1 MAKNNQTNAQE
12 NAPRQRFWRTTKNR
26 AADYAEEY
34 KQGVH
39 MRGKKEGEE
48 LSEREKGKRQGYF
61 QCLSDQ
67 AGQFKYNK
75 AKNAGASKDEAA
87 EYSRIIGKGGEEI
100 LEKAKKRNKQ

>member
-1 MAKNNQTNAQE
+1 MANKTQNT
-12 NAPRQRFWRTTKNR
+12 APRKRFWRATKNR

-34 KQGVH
+34 KNGIH

-67 AGQFKYNK
+67 AGHFKYNK
-75 AKNAGASKDEAA
+75 AKKAGANKDEAT
-87 EYSRIIGKGGEEI
+87 EYSQIIGKGGEEI
-100 LEKAKKRNKQ
+100 LEKAKKRKNK

>member
-1 MAKNNQTNAQE
+1 MAENTQN
-12 NAPRQRFWRTTKNR
+12 NAPRKRFWRATKNR

-39 MRGKKEGEE
+39 IRGKKEGEE

-67 AGQFKYNK
+67 AGHYKYNK
-75 AKNAGASKDEAA
+75 AKSAGADKDEAA
-87 EYSRIIGKGGEEI
+87 AYSQIIGKGGEEI
-100 LEKAKKRNKQ
+100 LEKAKKRKKN

>member
-1 MAKNNQTNAQE
+1 MANNQDNAK
-12 NAPRQRFWRTTKNR
+12 ARKRFWRATKNR
-26 AADYAEEY
+26 AKDYAEEY
-34 KQGVH
+34 KSGVH

-67 AGQFKYNK
+67 AGHFKYNK
-75 AKNAGASKDEAA
+75 AKKAGAEEDEAA

-100 LEKAKKRNKQ
+100 LEKARKRKGKNK